1 VVQKKLSIKKYLQII
16 RKSLTNLKKCS
27 IISRCQVFLFDRCIV
42 GDEMI
47 DVKMA
52 MLLDVYGGL
61 LTKKQYDAMDLYYNE
76 DYSLNEIA
84 AHFNVSRQGIHENI
98 KQATE
103 NLEKYENVLKICEK
117 NKVLTKVTQQIK
129 ELLDEDS
136 KKEEI
141 VKLLEEVI
149 KDV

>member
-1 VVQKKLSIKKYLQII
+1 
-16 RKSLTNLKKCS
+16 
-27 IISRCQVFLFDRCIV
+27 
-42 GDEMI
+42 MI

-103 NLEKYENVLKICEK
+103 NLEKYEKELKICKKNEK
-117 NKVLTKVTQQIK
+117 LSEVTGKIK
-129 ELLDEDS
+129 EFLSKSDE
-136 KKEEI
+136 KEE
-141 VKLLEEVI
+141 VLRLLEEVI
-149 KDV
+149 RDV

>member
-1 VVQKKLSIKKYLQII
+1 
-16 RKSLTNLKKCS
+16 
-27 IISRCQVFLFDRCIV
+27 
-42 GDEMI
+42 MI

-61 LTKKQYDAMDLYYNE
+61 LTKKQYDAADLYYNE

-84 AHFNVSRQGIHENI
+84 SYFNVSRQGIHENI

-103 NLEKYENVLKICEK
+103 NLIKYEKVLKICER
-117 NKVLTKVTQQIK
+117 NKKLSETLESVKK
-129 ELLDEDS
+129 LLDGND
-136 KKEEI
+136 KKEET

>member
-1 VVQKKLSIKKYLQII
+1 
-16 RKSLTNLKKCS
+16 
-27 IISRCQVFLFDRCIV
+27 
-42 GDEMI
+42 MI

-84 AHFNVSRQGIHENI
+84 THFKVSRQGIHENI

-103 NLEKYENVLKICEK
+103 NLIKYEKELKICEK
-117 NKVLTKVTQQIK
+117 NKKLSEVTEKIK
-129 ELLDEDS
+129 ELLFKSE